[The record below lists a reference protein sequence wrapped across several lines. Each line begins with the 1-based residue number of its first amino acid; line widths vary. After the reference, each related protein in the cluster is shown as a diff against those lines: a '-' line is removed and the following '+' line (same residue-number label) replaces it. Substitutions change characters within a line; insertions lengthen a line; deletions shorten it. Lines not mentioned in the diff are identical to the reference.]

1 MRGLQFASWLAAA
14 VAAIGL
20 TFALSASP
28 AAADDGARAFT
39 QTLIDK
45 GFGILRDTRM
55 DKASRVAGFNA
66 FVVQHMDARKTAL
79 FTLGN
84 YRRGAPDG
92 VVEPFVEAFT
102 AYSTAIYGAHL
113 VDYAAS
119 TLRVTGDVTNK
130 PGDVTVMT
138 LAEGGTLREPLR
150 IAFRLAAD
158 GALQNHRRTGR
169 GIWLSVEQR
178 EQFASVLAQN
188 RGDIASLT
196 ASLKDRASAPAP
208 AASLRGRPPRSFLPG
223 TRASCRPSNINAQR
237 RRSKSGLE
245 AQPVPEGRNILLNA
259 GQMFYIC
266 SFGFRPPIRGHDGYC
281 DLIRSRVS
289 TKAVATES
297 AMCAPPCARAT
308 NPP

>member
-1 MRGLQFASWLAAA
+1 MRGLTFSLAAM
-14 VAAIGL
+14 VAAIML
-20 TFALSASP
+20 TLTLNTAPAS
-28 AAADDGARAFT
+28 ADDGARAFT

-55 DKASRVAGFNA
+55 GKSERVAGFNA
-66 FVVQHMDARKTAL
+66 FIVGHMDARKTAL

-102 AYSTAIYGAHL
+102 QYSTAIYGTHL

-119 TLRVTGDVTNK
+119 TLRVTGDIANK

-150 IAFRLAAD
+150 IAFRLAAEGGTFKIVD
-158 GALQNHRRTGR
+158 VQVS

-178 EQFASVLAQN
+178 DQFASVLSQN

-196 ASLKDRASAPAP
+196 NSLRDRASR
-208 AASLRGRPPRSFLPG
+208 LR
-223 TRASCRPSNINAQR
+223 
-237 RRSKSGLE
+237 SG
-245 AQPVPEGRNILLNA
+245 G
-259 GQMFYIC
+259 
-266 SFGFRPPIRGHDGYC
+266 
-281 DLIRSRVS
+281 
-289 TKAVATES
+289 
-297 AMCAPPCARAT
+297 
-308 NPP
+308 